1 MHRLSLFTLACSMI
15 VMGACHS
22 TEHSGTCTPISGA
35 TRVVVQ
41 SWAQGTPPRDYVVT
55 DAGRVHD
62 LIAFANSR
70 REVFKPSLYTM
81 PAPQITA
88 TFYNGTD
95 FVGAIGAGSN
105 FFFVSCPSWKGVRKA
120 TPAEIGNFKR
130 LIGSADENRTQR

>member
-1 MHRLSLFTLACSMI
+1 MHRLRLFTLACSMI

-41 SWAQGTPPRDYVVT
+41 SWSQGTPPPDYVIT

-70 REVFKPSLYTM
+70 REVSKPSLYTM

-105 FFFVSCPSWKGVRKA
+105 FFFVSCPNWKGVREA
-120 TPAEIGNFKR
+120 TAAEIGDFKR
-130 LIGSADENRTQR
+130 LIGSADEKHTQR